1 MCVNSIK
8 VKYCEKHNC
17 SYVQRGS
24 SDRMHCRECTNER
37 NRNTVRSQKAKE
49 NKREYDR
56 NYGLKKRLENPD
68 VLKQAQDKYKQTNKY
83 RDWKISQLSIT
94 SSNIYCIRCNN
105 NRVFNNDHC
114 VDCSKLLYII
124 NNHDYISACKHC
136 NKEYGLDVKISN
148 SGKVFQLNK
157 YCSVECNNDYITI
170 KKQTNIINLK
180 LWVKSIKGTLQYKL
194 MQRDRRTNGTHKRR
208 VIKRGNKYQVIHRH
222 ILFKRFNYICQGC
235 NVKCLYPNGINYN
248 QDNCAT
254 IDHIKPISKGGDHTY
269 DNTQLL
275 CRKCNWMKRDNEK
288 YFEHKQRAQQMEL
301 QFDLIMVKHGTGEQ
315 LALFEQGHGA

>member
-105 NRVFNNDHC
+105 NRVYNDDYC
-114 VDCSKLLYII
+114 NDCSKLLHII
-124 NNHDYISACKHC
+124 NNHDYISICKHC

-157 YCSVECNNDYITI
+157 FCSVDCN
-170 KKQTNIINLK
+170 KQSKINSQILYKTTDAYKELK
-180 LWVKSIKGTLQYKL
+180 RERK
-194 MQRDRRTNGTHKRR
+194 RNGTHKKR
-208 VIKRGNKYQVIHRH
+208 VIKKGNKYQLIYRR
-222 ILFKRFNYICQGC
+222 ILFQRFNYVCQGC
-235 NVKCLYPNGINYN
+235 NVKCVHPNDVNYN
-248 QDNCAT
+248 DNNCAT

-269 DNTQLL
+269 INTQLL
-275 CRKCNWMKRDNEK
+275 CRMCNSIKRDNEK
-288 YFEHKQRAQQMEL
+288 YFEHKQRAKQMEL
-301 QFDLIMVKHGTGEQ
+301 QFDLTMVKHGTGEQ
-315 LALFEQGHGA
+315 LALFEQCHGA

>member
-1 MCVNSIK
+1 MCVNTIK

-49 NKREYDR
+49 NKREIDR
-56 NYGLKKRLENPD
+56 KYQAKKRLENPD
-68 VLKQAQDKYKQTNKY
+68 VLKQAQEKYKQTDKY

-114 VDCSKLLYII
+114 VDCSKLLHII
-124 NNHDYISACKHC
+124 NNHDYISICKHC

-157 YCSVECNNDYITI
+157 YCSIQCNNDRIVYLR
-170 KKQTNIINLK
+170 KKERKLYRYKYGKNSSHKKRVLK
-180 LWVKSIKGTLQYKL
+180 FGSKYENVR
-194 MQRDRRTNGTHKRR
+194 RDL
-208 VIKRGNKYQVIHRH
+208 
-222 ILFKRFNYICQGC
+222 LFKRFNYICQGC
-235 NVKCLYPNGINYN
+235 NVKCIHPNKHNYN
-248 QDNCAT
+248 NDNCAT
-254 IDHIKPISKGGDHTY
+254 LDHIIPVSKKGEHTY
-269 DNTQLL
+269 INTQLL
-275 CRKCNWMKRDNEK
+275 CRKCNSNKRDNEK
-288 YFEHKQRAQQMEL
+288 YFEHKQRAKQMEL
-301 QFDLIMVKHGTGEQ
+301 QFDLTMIKHGTGEQ

>member
-24 SDRMHCRECTNER
+24 SDRMHCRECTNEC

-56 NYGLKKRLENPD
+56 NYGLKKRLDNPD
-68 VLKQAQDKYKQTNKY
+68 VLKQAQEKYKQTNKY

-105 NRVFNNDHC
+105 NRVFNNDYC
-114 VDCSKLLYII
+114 VDCNKLLHII
-124 NNHDYISACKHC
+124 NNHDYISICKHC

-148 SGKVFQLNK
+148 IGKVFQLNK
-157 YCSVECNNDYITI
+157 FCSVNCN
-170 KKQTNIINLK
+170 KQSKINTQTLYKTTDAYKELK
-180 LWVKSIKGTLQYKL
+180 RERK
-194 MQRDRRTNGTHKRR
+194 RNGTHKKR
-208 VIKRGNKYQVIHRH
+208 VIKKGSKYQLIYRR
-222 ILFKRFNYICQGC
+222 ILFQRFNYVCQGC
-235 NVKCLYPNGINYN
+235 NVKCVHPNDTNYN

-269 DNTQLL
+269 VNTQLL
-275 CRKCNWMKRDNEK
+275 CRKCNSIKRDNEK
-288 YFEHKQRAQQMEL
+288 YFEHKQRAKQMEL
-301 QFDLIMVKHGTGEQ
+301 QFDLTVVKHGTGEQ